1 MKQRK
6 YVLERLIS
14 KFYANTT
21 TDYQKS
27 VLVTYKKSSRYMGD
41 SARNCKIE
49 VTRLIVELLKGV

>member
-1 MKQRK
+1 M
-6 YVLERLIS
+6 ETLIS

-21 TDYQKS
+21 TDDQKS